1 MKNLFILAGFC
12 LATIGS
18 FAQTQVW
25 SSQVHP
31 SNNPCLG
38 IAFNAAGD
46 KVLTSTECPNAYI
59 RIFDAA
65 NGNQLWQHLVDTN
78 VMCQMG
84 VEFSANGNYFVSVE
98 EMGRLLIFDNQQNPP
113 VLIQTLDVG
122 SGASDDIAISPDN
135 TTIAVDGADDTLR
148 LFNLSTGALINKWFA
163 HAGGLNCLDFNQS
176 GSMLATGGSDKNI
189 KIWNTSN
196 GQLIATIGGHAGSI
210 TKLKWSPDD
219 IWVVTAD
226 ATKQCKMSHE
236 MMPGMWMS
244 HHTFNATETVT
255 DIDISSDGKY
265 FLFGGSTKAWIYN
278 KSDQSV
284 KGSFNTTGGGYVWSV
299 AFKPGAEA
307 CVIGTGSGKAVYFDL
322 SNLLSVRDLNTTA
335 SLNIFPNPASEYV
348 MIKDFPEARP
358 VYQILDLQGSVVSTG
373 NLSADGRLEIQE
385 LPAAYYFIRIVG
397 ENSIFTASFMKQ

>member
-1 MKNLFILAGFC
+1 MAGFC
-12 LATIGS
+12 LASIGC
-18 FAQTQVW
+18 FAQTQIW

-38 IAFNAAGD
+38 IAFNAPGD
-46 KVLTSTECPNAYI
+46 KVLAASECHNAYI

-65 NGNQLWQHLVDTN
+65 NGNQLWQHAVDTN
-78 VMCQMG
+78 LMCQMG
-84 VEFSANGNYFVSVE
+84 VAFSTNGHYFVSVE

-113 VLIQTLDVG
+113 ALIQTLDVG

-135 TTIAVDGADDTLR
+135 STIAVDGADDTLR

-189 KIWNTSN
+189 KIWNPAN
-196 GQLIATIGGHAGSI
+196 GQLIATIGGHAGNV
-210 TKLKWSPDD
+210 TNLKWSPDD

-226 ATKQCKMSHE
+226 DTRQCKMSHE

-244 HHTFNATETVT
+244 HYTFNATETVT
-255 DIDISSDGKY
+255 DIDISSDGNY

-278 KSDQSV
+278 KSDRSV
-284 KGSFNTTGGGYVWSV
+284 KASFNTSGGGYVWSV
-299 AFKPGAEA
+299 AFKPGADA

-322 SNLLSVRDLNTTA
+322 SSLLSVRDLKGSS
-335 SLNIFPNPASEYV
+335 SLNLLPNPAFEYV
-348 MIKDFPEARP
+348 MIKDFPEVRP
-358 VYQILDLQGSVVSTG
+358 AFQILDMQGSVVSTG
-373 NLSADGRLEIQE
+373 NLPADGRINIQE
-385 LPAAYYFIRIVG
+385 LPAAFYFIKVVG
-397 ENSIFTASFMKQ
+397 EYSIFSASFMKQ